1 MVAPRLVRGAL
12 VGVDPAAALDS
23 DDRFLTRCGWG
34 VDFLVATAALSLAT
48 AGIEAMSKTLDWL
61 VMKPHNPEMALS
73 LHDKVRCLD
82 PGHPGK
88 IRYGIVTTVNGDM
101 CTVTPVHAVKKM
113 VNVPVKTQDGHMP
126 LMEGAIVVSPKW
138 GFKLGVPYIGVNV
151 STGSWSKS
159 EFPWTP
165 CNCETETIPA
175 PYKRTAS
182 K

>member
-1 MVAPRLVRGAL
+1 LA
-12 VGVDPAAALDS
+12 GVDPAPS
-23 DDRFLTRCGWG
+23 SNGRFLDRCGWS

-48 AGIEAMSKTLDWL
+48 AGIEAMPENPNLL
-61 VMKPHNPEMALS
+61 VMNPHNPEMALS

-88 IRYGIVTTVNGDM
+88 IRYGIITATNGDT
-101 CTVTPVHAVKKM
+101 CTVTPVYAVKKM

-138 GFKLGVPYIGVNV
+138 GFKLNVPYIGINA
-151 STGSWSKS
+151 SDGSWSKS
-159 EFPWTP
+159 KFPWTP